1 MPKTPFNEAER
12 IRVGQMIF
20 DERHAQRL
28 TREEVCDRINETGA
42 HMKSHTLMSIEGG
55 EYSTRLDDLTNI
67 AQALGKQVRLV
78 DPM

>member
-1 MPKTPFNEAER
+1 MAKTPFNDAER

-28 TREEVCDRINETGA
+28 TREEVCDRINATGA
-42 HMKSHTLMSIEGG
+42 HMKPYTLMSIEGG

-67 AQALGKQVRLV
+67 AHAIGKQVAFV
-78 DPM
+78 